1 MSLSPEVLIYIQ
13 TLKHYF
19 ENNQESRDY
28 FLGGGID
35 GEEFFFLVGEVS
47 QKNFEKTGEPQLSKE
62 QFEFLKL
69 TLRAF
74 KMSEEPDEN
83 FIYEYKTEKINFI
96 LK

>member
-13 TLKHYF
+13 TLKNYF
-19 ENNQESRDY
+19 ENNEETRNY
-28 FLGGGID
+28 FLAGGID

-47 QKNFEKTGEPQLSKE
+47 QKNFEKTGEPQLTKE

-69 TLRAF
+69 TLQTF
-74 KMSEEPDEN
+74 KMVEEEDQN